1 MHTTDLPT
9 FAPRQITPGET
20 LEWTKSFDDFPA
32 DEWTV
37 TYYFRGAGPGFDA
50 VGTPDEADE
59 LDHAF
64 TVPSTTSDDTSA
76 GRYNFQAWAVKDTEK
91 HLVDQG
97 ETEVLPSLAALAV
110 GTNYDGRSTEKRI
123 LDAIDAIM
131 AGKATLDQQE
141 YMIGAAGAQRMLRRI
156 EPTQLL
162 ELRKYYAGLVRA
174 QRRQGKPFRTI
185 RIEFG
190 KPTP

>member
-37 TYYFRGAGPGFDA
+37 TYYFRGAGNGFDV
-50 VGTPDEADE
+50 VGTADD
-59 LDHAF
+59 LDHTF
-64 TVPSTTSDDTSA
+64 TVPSTTSDDTSP
-76 GRYNFQAWAVKDTEK
+76 GRYYFQAWAVKDTEK

-97 ETEVLPSLAALAV
+97 ETDVLPSLSALTT
-110 GTNYDGRSTEKRI
+110 GTSYDGRTPEKRI

-131 AGKATLDQQE
+131 AGKATTDQQE
-141 YMIGAAGAQRMLRRI
+141 YMIGAAGAQRMLKRI

-162 ELRKYYAGLVRA
+162 ELRKYYAGIVRA
-174 QRRQGKPFRTI
+174 QHRKGKSFKTI